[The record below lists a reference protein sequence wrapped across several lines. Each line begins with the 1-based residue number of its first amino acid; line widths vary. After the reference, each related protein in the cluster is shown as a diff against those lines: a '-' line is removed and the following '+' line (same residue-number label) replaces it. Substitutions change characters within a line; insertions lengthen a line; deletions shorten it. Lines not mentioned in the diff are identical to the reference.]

1 MQNNTAR
8 PLIDEHMN
16 NKAARPFGMRDKI
29 GYMFGDFGND
39 FFFMLT
45 SAFLMVFYTEVFG
58 LSAAAVGTLFL
69 IARLWDALAD
79 VTVGVSLIH
88 GKQQKMVNL
97 NLGFSECPSRSLFQ
111 EF

>member
-1 MQNNTAR
+1 MMQNNTAR

-45 SAFLMVFYTEVFG
+45 SAFLRVF
-58 LSAAAVGTLFL
+58 
-69 IARLWDALAD
+69 
-79 VTVGVSLIH
+79 
-88 GKQQKMVNL
+88 
-97 NLGFSECPSRSLFQ
+97 
-111 EF
+111 